1 MKIIVRSFV
10 VFIFLI
16 SIVSSLYAQSASTG
30 TVTGT
35 VTDSKSN
42 KPVDFATVALVKRS
56 DNKTVKAAQTDL
68 QGNFRLENIPF
79 DTYTLKISFVG
90 YEPFA
95 KENITLTAANP
106 NYDAATVKLNMS
118 ATNVLQEVVV
128 QSERSAI
135 QLGLDRKVFSV
146 KESLVSEGGTAT
158 DLLANV
164 PSVSVD
170 IDGNVSLRG
179 ADNVRV
185 LIDGKPSAI
194 GGGNIANILQSLPA
208 SAIESIELITNPS
221 SKYDPEG
228 QSGIIN
234 IVLKKNRKIGL
245 NGSLSLTAGSY
256 DSYNAS
262 SNLSYRDTKVNLY
275 GNYSYRTGN
284 RVGGGF
290 NNTTYLN
297 SDRLINNNTD
307 SRRENSNHTFKLGS
321 DFYLNPKT
329 TIGVSGNVS
338 LRNGESNEGINY
350 LYENIPD
357 ISGSSL
363 RTTVGED
370 TDEGYDLNLD
380 FTRQFKRKGENLTAN
395 FQFGQDKEDGS
406 ERFNQNFYTPA
417 GVIRDTVDRRITDN
431 KEFTTNYNFQVDYT
445 LPFTERQKL
454 EAGYRTTIRN
464 DEESQ
469 FSESFDPSQNRFQPD
484 VNLTN
489 DFFLDDIV
497 HAVYTNYQNQLTDKF
512 GFQVGLRA
520 EQAYLNT
527 NYVGLN
533 SGSVKGKLDYLRLY
547 PSLFITN
554 KMTEDQQLQLSYTRR
569 VNRPRGWQV
578 NPFMDIDDPNNIR
591 VGNPNLRPEDI
602 HSFELSYIKYW
613 NAFTLTSSA
622 YFRQVNDVVQSIR
635 SLVVDYN
642 INNPANAINGIADSS
657 TIMQF
662 FNLSKNRASGLELIA
677 RADIVKGFNLTGN
690 VNLYH
695 TRFEGNPQYKIQSRS
710 GFNWNANLTGNL
722 QLPNNI
728 SAQFNTHYMA
738 PRVSPQGRTREMFG
752 LDAGLR
758 YDFMKNKAAAISLN
772 MRDVFNT
779 RRWAQYTETVD
790 LIQES
795 ERRFQGRMF
804 NLTLS
809 YRFGKQDLNQ
819 RSRKREQQQDEP
831 REEEESFK

>member
-1 MKIIVRSFV
+1 MKIIVKSFV
-10 VFIFLI
+10 VFVCLI
-16 SIVSSLYAQSASTG
+16 SLISTLHAQTTASG
-30 TVTGT
+30 IASGKVI
-35 VTDSKSN
+35 DSKTN
-42 KPVDFATVALVKRS
+42 QPVDFATVALVKKS
-56 DNKTVKAAQTDL
+56 DSKTIKVAQTDL
-68 QGNFRLENIPF
+68 QGNFKIENIPF
-79 DTYTLKISFVG
+79 DTYTIKVSFVG
-90 YEPFA
+90 YEPFS
-95 KENITLTAANP
+95 KENITLTANNP
-106 NYDAATVKLNMS
+106 SFNAGTIKLNVS
-118 ATNVLQEVVV
+118 ASNVLQEVVV
-128 QSERSAI
+128 QSERSTI

-234 IVLKKNRKIGL
+234 IVLKKNRKVGL
-245 NGSLSLTAGSY
+245 NGSLAFTAGSY
-256 DSYNAS
+256 DSYNANTS
-262 SNLSYRDTKVNLY
+262 LSYRDTRFNLY
-275 GNYSYRTGN
+275 GNYSFRKAE
-284 RVGGGF
+284 RIGGGF

-307 SRRENSNHTFKLGS
+307 SRRENSNHTFKIGS
-321 DFYLNPKT
+321 DFYLNSKT

-338 LRNGESNEGINY
+338 LRSGERNEDINY
-350 LYENIPD
+350 LFQNIPNQ
-357 ISGSSL
+357 SGSSF
-363 RTTVGED
+363 RNTTGED
-370 TDEGYDLNLD
+370 TDEGYDLNFD

-395 FQFGQDKEDGS
+395 VQFGQDKEDGS
-406 ERFNQNFYTPA
+406 ERFNQNFFTPT
-417 GVIRDTVDRRITDN
+417 GSQRDTLDRRITDN
-431 KEFTTNYNFQVDYT
+431 KEFTRNYNIQIDYT
-445 LPFTERQKL
+445 LPFSDKQKF
-454 EAGYRTTIRN
+454 EAGYRTTVRN

-469 FSESFDPSQNRFQPD
+469 ISELFDRTQNRFLTD
-484 VNLTN
+484 ASLTN
-489 DFFLDDIV
+489 DFYLDDIV
-497 HAVYTNYQNQLTDKF
+497 HAVYTNYQNQLTDKI
-512 GFQVGLRA
+512 GFQAGLRA

-527 NYVGLN
+527 NYVGLT
-533 SGSVKGKLDYLRLY
+533 SGSTKGKLDYFRVY
-547 PSLFITN
+547 PSLFLTN
-554 KMTEDQQLQLSYTRR
+554 KMSEDQQLQLSYTRR

-578 NPFMDIDDPNNIR
+578 NPFMDIADPNNIR

-622 YFRQVNDVVQSIR
+622 YFRQVNDVVQGIR
-635 SLVVDYN
+635 SLVIDYN
-642 INNPANAINGIADSS
+642 TNSSNPVTGIADSS

-662 FNLSKNRASGLELIA
+662 FNLSKNQSSGLELIS
-677 RADIVKGFNLTGN
+677 RADIMKGFNLTGN

-695 TRFEGNPQYKIQSRS
+695 TKFEGNPQYKIEGRS
-710 GFNWNANLTGNL
+710 GFNWNANLTGNF
-722 QLPNNI
+722 QFPNNI

-738 PRVSPQGRTREMFG
+738 PRVSPQGRTKEMFG
-752 LDAGLR
+752 MDAGLR

-772 MRDVFNT
+772 VRDLFNT
-779 RRWAQYTETVD
+779 RRWAQYTETID

-795 ERRFQGRMF
+795 ERRMQGRMF
-804 NLTLS
+804 NLTFS
-809 YRFGKQDLNQ
+809 YRFGKQDLSRN
-819 RSRKREQQQDEP
+819 RKREQQRQEP
-831 REEEESFK
+831 GNMEEEF